1 MADTNYYDILGL
13 GFEADEE
20 DILEAYERAREP
32 IKQALPVD
40 VDRLRTI
47 TEAYMVLSDPVARA
61 EYDATCVGDALLD
74 EADDPDAGIDLGL
87 LAQCIAHL
95 VAREQVLRSS
105 LDTPPPPK
113 NKGS

>member
-1 MADTNYYDILGL
+1 MADTDYYDILGL
-13 GFEADEE
+13 GPEADEQ
-20 DILEAYERAREP
+20 DILEAYEQAREP
-32 IKQALPVD
+32 IRKALPID
-40 VDRLRTI
+40 VDQLRTV

-74 EADDPDAGIDLGL
+74 EADNPAAGIDLGL
-87 LAQCIAHL
+87 LGQCIAHL

-113 NKGS
+113 TKGS